1 MSHAA
6 QLRSSRRLCWQI
18 CRHSKSSFR
27 ASFAL
32 LDRPRREA
40 MYALYAFA
48 RITDDLGDSHES
60 VQVRSSQLTDW
71 RAQLWAHCQCGSSA
85 ADSSHPGSTLSPTA
99 VSIWPAVV
107 ECVRQY
113 RIPVQLLD
121 DIISGVAMDLE
132 PAQPRD
138 WSELENYC
146 YHVAS
151 CVGLAC
157 AHIWSDHSCSA
168 DIPDRVLGT
177 ERYTQSAI
185 DCGIAFQLTN
195 ILRDIAED
203 ARRGRIYVPHNL
215 FVDYQVSAGGWLRA
229 EPCGN
234 WAEMLDEVAERARR
248 LYRAGWPTIE
258 ILSPHS
264 QRMFSLMWRSYRSLL
279 EQVIADK
286 TRLWTTHRIRL
297 PKRQKLGLLTSH
309 FVSPVYA
316 RLSPP

>member
-1 MSHAA
+1 MSQSA
-6 QLRSSRRLCWQI
+6 QLQNSVRLCWQI

-32 LDRPRREA
+32 LDRPRRHA

-48 RITDDLGDSHES
+48 RITDDVGDSDQS
-60 VQVRSSQLTDW
+60 VAVRTRQLAEWRSQLW
-71 RAQLWAHCQCGSSA
+71 VHCKDYP
-85 ADSSHPGSTLSPTA
+85 ADSVSTPATNA
-99 VSIWPAVV
+99 VTIWPAVV
-107 ECVRQY
+107 DCVRKY
-113 RIPVQLLD
+113 HIPVQLLD

-132 PAQPRD
+132 PTQPVD
-138 WSELENYC
+138 WSELEHYC

-157 AHIWSDHSCSA
+157 AHIWSDSSSDSSA
-168 DIPDRVLGT
+168 APEDSGQVLGGAGST
-177 ERYTQSAI
+177 RSAI

-203 ARRGRIYVPHNL
+203 ARRGRIYVPHSL
-215 FVDYQVSAGGWLRA
+215 FVDYQVDVAAWLKS
-229 EPCGN
+229 EPTGH
-234 WAEMLDEVAERARR
+234 WREMLDEVAERARN
-248 LYRAGWPTIE
+248 LYTSGWPTIE
-258 ILSPHS
+258 TLSPHS

-279 EQVIADK
+279 DQVMKDK
-286 TRLWTTHRIRL
+286 ARLWTAERVRL
-297 PKRQKLGLLTSH
+297 RKRQKLGLLTSH